1 MLYKHKIKLIPVLT
15 MVALI
20 AATLSVNVSK
30 AASVV
35 VLSDTMSNQTISALS
50 SHSMVF
56 QVPSGVPP
64 LGTIVVTF
72 PAGFNT
78 TTLAFGTMT
87 AAQGV
92 TSALG
97 TPIVL
102 GASAL
107 TTTWG
112 VTVTTTTVT
121 LTSASGTVAA
131 GNYVGIT
138 MSTLAAPLITNPGS
152 TGSKIIT
159 IAAGADTGSLA
170 VPILTNGLVTI
181 TATVDPT
188 ITFAIRNAADN
199 ADVSTCV
206 LGTLSTAV
214 SSCSYRLAVSTNAT
228 SGYTISL
235 NASTGLKSGVNTIA
249 PIGEGTVGT
258 PAAEGYGIAV
268 VAPTTGS
275 VGTFTRLTNFLTDDS
290 SVPVLSV
297 TPLLSVDKPAS
308 HIDGT
313 TTATTLIT
321 HKAEISAVTPAGAYS
336 QVVTWTVVGNF

>member
-1 MLYKHKIKLIPVLT
+1 MLYKHKIKFIPVLT

-20 AATLSVNVSK
+20 AVTLSVNVSK

-50 SHSMVF
+50 SHNMVF
-56 QVPSGVPP
+56 QVPSGVPA

-72 PAGFNT
+72 PTGFNT

-112 VTVTTTTVT
+112 VTVTATTVT
-121 LTSASGTVAA
+121 LTSASGTVVA

-138 MSTLAAPLITNPGS
+138 MSTPAAPLITNPGS

-199 ADVSTCV
+199 ADVSTCA
-206 LGTLSTAV
+206 LGTITTAAV
-214 SSCSYRLAVSTNAT
+214 SPCAYRLAVSTNAT

-235 NASTGLKSGVNTIA
+235 NAPTGLKSGVNTIA
-249 PIGEGTVGT
+249 NIGEGTVTLGV
-258 PAAEGYGIAV
+258 EGYGIAV

-275 VGTFTRLTNFLTDDS
+275 VGTFVRTTNFLTDDS

-313 TTATTLIT
+313 ITATTLIT
-321 HKAEISAVTPAGAYS
+321 HKAAISAVTPAGAYS